1 MKIILQNLKFDPSN
15 FSLINKPGV
24 YLITNLI
31 NGKKYV
37 GSSAIMLR
45 RLKEYLNPL
54 YLERNLEKGNSK
66 LLRALLKYGYSNFE
80 FKVLEMFEHP
90 LLPWLKPSHMQGT
103 LAFACCVNNGMRK
116 RGQEGKQMSP
126 KAELRMQLL
135 AREQYFLDKIKPE
148 YNINLKAGSNL
159 GRSYSEEVR
168 KKMSVAKLGKVGNK
182 KGAILSAETRDL
194 MRENSGMNKNIV
206 MLNENDKVLG
216 YFKSIQLASEALGI
230 SRNRISRCARGIRK
244 EIREKG
250 KIYKFKFSDEE

>member
-24 YLITNLI
+24 YLITNLN

-90 LLPWLKPSHMQGT
+90 LLPTQKQG
-103 LAFACCVNNGMRK
+103 R
-116 RGQEGKQMSP
+116 QEGKQMSP

-168 KKMSVAKLGKVGNK
+168 KKMSFAKLGKVGNK

-216 YFKSIQLASEALGI
+216 YFKSIQLAREALGI

>member
-1 MKIILQNLKFDPSN
+1 MKIIFQNLNIDSSN
-15 FSLINKPGV
+15 WFLINKPGV

-80 FKVLEMFEHP
+80 FKILEMFEP
-90 LLPWLKPSHMQGT
+90 LIPTLQGGEVR
-103 LAFACCVNNGMRK
+103 APM
-116 RGQEGKQMSP
+116 
-126 KAELRMQLL
+126 AELRMLLL

-148 YNINLKAGSNL
+148 YNINFKAGSNL

-168 KKMSVAKLGKVGNK
+168 TKMSLAKLGKVGNK
-182 KGAILSAETRDL
+182 KGAILSAETRAL
-194 MRENSGMNKNIV
+194 FREKSGMNKIVV

>member
-1 MKIILQNLKFDPSN
+1 MKIILQNLNIGPSN
-15 FSLINKPGV
+15 LFLINKPGV
-24 YLITNLI
+24 YLITNII

-54 YLERNLEKGNSK
+54 YLERNLKKGNSK

-80 FKVLEMFEHP
+80 FKVLEVFEHQSSP
-90 LLPWLKPSHMQGT
+90 GLGYPSPEP
-103 LAFACCVNNGMRK
+103 K
-116 RGQEGKQMSP
+116 
-126 KAELRMQLL
+126 KAEIRMQLL

-168 KKMSVAKLGKVGNK
+168 KKMSLAKLGKVGNK
-182 KGAILSAETRDL
+182 KGAILSVETRAL
-194 MRENSGMNKNIV
+194 IREKSGMNKYVV
-206 MLNENDKVLG
+206 MLNENDKILG

-250 KIYKFKFSDEE
+250 KIYKFKFKVSDEE

>member
-1 MKIILQNLKFDPSN
+1 MKIILQNLNIDSSN
-15 FSLINKPGV
+15 WFLINKPGV

-80 FKVLEMFEHP
+80 FKILEMFEAP
-90 LLPWLKPSHMQGT
+90 LPTTWANPKPTLQGCEVR
-103 LAFACCVNNGMRK
+103 APR
-116 RGQEGKQMSP
+116 
-126 KAELRMQLL
+126 AELRMLLL

-148 YNINLKAGSNL
+148 YNINFKAGSNL
-159 GRSYSEEVR
+159 GRSYSEKVR
-168 KKMSVAKLGKVGNK
+168 KKMSLAKLGKVGNK
-182 KGAILSAETRDL
+182 KGAILSAETRAL
-194 MRENSGMNKNIV
+194 FRETSGMNKIVV

-250 KIYKFKFSDEE
+250 KIYKFKFSEEE

>member
-1 MKIILQNLKFDPSN
+1 MKIILQNLKFDSSN

-31 NGKKYV
+31 NGNKYV

-80 FKVLEMFEHP
+80 FKVLEMFEHS
-90 LLPWLKPSHMQGT
+90 LLTTQ
-103 LAFACCVNNGMRK
+103 K
-116 RGQEGKQMSP
+116 RKQMPP
-126 KAELRMQLL
+126 KAELRLQLL

-159 GRSYSEEVR
+159 GRSYSETVR
-168 KKMSVAKLGKVGNK
+168 KKMSLAKLGKVGNK
-182 KGAILSAETRDL
+182 KGAILSTETRGL

-250 KIYKFKFSDEE
+250 KIYKFKYSDEE

>member
-24 YLITNLI
+24 YLMTNFI

-66 LLRALLKYGYSNFE
+66 LLRALLKYGYYNFE

-90 LLPWLKPSHMQGT
+90 LLPAQKQG
-103 LAFACCVNNGMRK
+103 R
-116 RGQEGKQMSP
+116 QEGKQRSP

-168 KKMSVAKLGKVGNK
+168 KKMSLAKLGKIGNK
-182 KGAILSAETRDL
+182 KGAILSAETRAL
-194 MRENSGMNKNIV
+194 FREKNGGVHQNKTVV
-206 MLNENDKVLG
+206 MLNENDNVLG

-230 SRNRISRCARGIRK
+230 SRNRISSCARGIRK

-250 KIYKFKFSDEE
+250 KIYKFKFKVSDEE

>member
-1 MKIILQNLKFDPSN
+1 MKIILQNLKFDSSN

-80 FKVLEMFEHP
+80 FKVLEMFEHS
-90 LLPWLKPSHMQGT
+90 LLK
-103 LAFACCVNNGMRK
+103 K
-116 RGQEGKQMSP
+116 RKQMPP
-126 KAELRMQLL
+126 KAELRLQLL

-168 KKMSVAKLGKVGNK
+168 KKMSLAKLGKVGNK

-250 KIYKFKFSDEE
+250 KIYKFKYSDEE